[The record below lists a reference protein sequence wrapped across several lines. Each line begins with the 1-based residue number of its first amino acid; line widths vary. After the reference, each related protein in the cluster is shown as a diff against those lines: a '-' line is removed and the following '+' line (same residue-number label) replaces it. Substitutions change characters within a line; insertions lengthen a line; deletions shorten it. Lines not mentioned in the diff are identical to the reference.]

1 MGSGCTKLLKKEQ
14 DQNDSTKNGPKVYKR
29 LRTSHTNKVK
39 IGHPEK
45 DENYIQMSSFP
56 ISDQYIIQ

>member
-29 LRTSHTNKVK
+29 LRTSQTNKVK